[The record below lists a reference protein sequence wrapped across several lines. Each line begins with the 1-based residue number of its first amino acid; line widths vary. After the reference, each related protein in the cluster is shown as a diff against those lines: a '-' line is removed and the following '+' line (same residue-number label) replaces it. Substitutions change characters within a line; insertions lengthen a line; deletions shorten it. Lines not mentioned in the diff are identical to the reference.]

1 MARQRRLAVLNTDEG
16 EYMKRGNGYELKDL
30 LALMRRLRDPEHG
43 CPWDQQQTFES
54 IAPHVLE
61 ESYELVD
68 CIERGDTEALR
79 EELGDLLLQVVFLA
93 QLGAEQDWFD
103 FNDIV
108 DVLVAK
114 LVRRHPHVFPGG
126 RLDEGGEVQAKVGES
141 ATDAAE
147 VHRQWEAIKADERQE
162 KDLASALDDVPVH
175 LPALSRAAKLQR
187 RAARIGFDWREIRP
201 VQAKV
206 MEELTELEAAR
217 NSGDMD
223 AINDE
228 MGDVLFACVNLARH
242 LGVDPETAL
251 RAASRKFERRFR
263 VVETELNTM
272 HQAPQE
278 VDQAALD
285 ALWQKAKCR
294 EG

>member
-1 MARQRRLAVLNTDEG
+1 
-16 EYMKRGNGYELKDL
+16 MKRGNGYDLKDL
-30 LALMRRLRDPEHG
+30 LALMRRLRDPERG

-114 LVRRHPHVFPGG
+114 LVRRHPHVFPRG
-126 RLDEGGEVQAKVGES
+126 RLDEGDSGEIQAKTGES
-141 ATDAAE
+141 NTDAAE

-162 KDLASALDDVPVH
+162 KALASALDDVPVH

-187 RAARIGFDWREIRP
+187 RAARIGFDWKDIKP

-217 NSGDMD
+217 HSGNLD

-263 VVETELNTM
+263 VVEAELDTM
-272 HQAPQE
+272 GHTPQE
-278 VDQAALD
+278 VDQAELD
-285 ALWQKAKCR
+285 ALWQKAKCSA
-294 EG
+294 G

>member
-251 RAASRKFERRFR
+251 RASSRKFERRFR